1 MKRIATIIFSLF
13 VLSTAFAQKQNF
25 KEFYQSNKDKAE
37 VSLNIPSF
45 FANMFISDE
54 DTDEFGVFLKK
65 ARNYKIMV
73 FNNETPSVQKDFQ
86 KFARKNGLKTLVRVK
101 DGNEKVTVY
110 FRETKDRIKEIIVN
124 VHDKSDEMVLLGIKT
139 NLTMDELSAMVEA
152 STKNKSI
159 ASN

>member
-1 MKRIATIIFSLF
+1 MKRIATIFFCFF
-13 VLSTAFAQKQNF
+13 VLSSFAQKENF
-25 KEFYQSNKDKAE
+25 KAFYQSNKDKAE

-65 ARNYKIMV
+65 SKNYKIMV
-73 FNNETPSVQKDFQ
+73 FNNNMASVQKDFQ
-86 KFARKNGLKTLVRVK
+86 KFARRNNLKTLVRVK
-101 DGNEKVTVY
+101 DGKERVTVY
-110 FRETKDRIKEIIVN
+110 FRKTKDRIKEIIVN

>member
-1 MKRIATIIFSLF
+1 MKRIATIFFCFF
-13 VLSTAFAQKQNF
+13 VLSSFAQKENF
-25 KEFYQSNKDKAE
+25 KTFYQSNKDRAE

-54 DTDEFGVFLKK
+54 DTDEFGVFLKRSK
-65 ARNYKIMV
+65 NYKIMV
-73 FNNETPSVQKDFQ
+73 FNNNMASVQKDF
-86 KFARKNGLKTLVRVK
+86 KRFARRNKLKTLVRVK
-101 DGNEKVTVY
+101 DGNERVTVY

>member
-1 MKRIATIIFSLF
+1 MRRIVITFFSLF
-13 VLSTAFAQKQNF
+13 VLTTAFAQEQNF
-25 KEFYQSNKDKAE
+25 KEFYQSNKDRAE

-65 ARNYKIMV
+65 SKNYKIMV
-73 FNNETPSVQKDFQ
+73 FNNNMSSVQKDFQ
-86 KFARKNGLKTLVRVK
+86 KFARKNKLKTLVRVK
-101 DGNEKVTVY
+101 DGKERVTVY
-110 FRETKDRIKEIIVN
+110 FRESKDRIKEIIVN
-124 VHDKSDEMVLLGIKT
+124 VHDKTDELVLLGIKT

>member
-1 MKRIATIIFSLF
+1 MKRIATIFFCFF
-13 VLSTAFAQKQNF
+13 VLSSFAQKENF
-25 KEFYQSNKDKAE
+25 KTFYQSNKDRAE

-54 DTDEFGVFLKK
+54 DTDEFGVFLKRSK
-65 ARNYKIMV
+65 NYKIMV
-73 FNNETPSVQKDFQ
+73 FNNNMASVQKDFK
-86 KFARKNGLKTLVRVK
+86 KFARRNKLKTLVRVK
-101 DGNEKVTVY
+101 DGNERVTVY

>member
-1 MKRIATIIFSLF
+1 MKRIATIFFCFF
-13 VLSTAFAQKQNF
+13 VLSSFAQKENF
-25 KEFYQSNKDKAE
+25 KTFYQSNKDRAE

-54 DTDEFGVFLKK
+54 DTNEFGVFLKK
-65 ARNYKIMV
+65 SKNYKIMV
-73 FNNETPSVQKDFQ
+73 FNNNMASVQKDF
-86 KFARKNGLKTLVRVK
+86 KKYARRNNLKTLVRVK
-101 DGNEKVTVY
+101 DGKERVTVY

>member
-1 MKRIATIIFSLF
+1 MKRIVTIFFCFF
-13 VLSTAFAQKQNF
+13 VLSSFAQKENF
-25 KEFYQSNKDKAE
+25 KTFYQSNKDRAE

-65 ARNYKIMV
+65 SKNYKIMV
-73 FNNETPSVQKDFQ
+73 FNNNMASVQQDFQ
-86 KFARKNGLKTLVRVK
+86 KFARRNKLKTLVRVK
-101 DGNEKVTVY
+101 DGKERVTVY

>member
-1 MKRIATIIFSLF
+1 MKRIATIFFCFF
-13 VLSTAFAQKQNF
+13 VLSSFAQKENF
-25 KEFYQSNKDKAE
+25 KTFYQSNKDRAE

-65 ARNYKIMV
+65 SKNYKIMV
-73 FNNETPSVQKDFQ
+73 FNNNMASVQKDF
-86 KFARKNGLKTLVRVK
+86 KKYARRNNLKTLVRVK
-101 DGNEKVTVY
+101 DGKERVTVY

>member
-1 MKRIATIIFSLF
+1 MKRIATIFFCFF
-13 VLSTAFAQKQNF
+13 VLSSFAQKENF
-25 KEFYQSNKDKAE
+25 KTFYQSNKDRAE

-65 ARNYKIMV
+65 SKNYKIMV
-73 FNNETPSVQKDFQ
+73 FNNNMASVQKDFK
-86 KFARKNGLKTLVRVK
+86 KFARRNNLKTLVRVK
-101 DGNEKVTVY
+101 DGQERVTVY
-110 FRETKDRIKEIIVN
+110 FRKTKDRIKEIIVN

-152 STKNKSI
+152 STKNNSV
-159 ASN
+159 AVN

>member
-1 MKRIATIIFSLF
+1 MKRIATIFFCFF
-13 VLSTAFAQKQNF
+13 VLSSFAQKENF
-25 KEFYQSNKDKAE
+25 KTFYQSNKDRAE

-65 ARNYKIMV
+65 SKNYKIMV
-73 FNNETPSVQKDFQ
+73 FNNNMALVQKDFK
-86 KFARKNGLKTLVRVK
+86 KFARRNNLKTLVRVK
-101 DGNEKVTVY
+101 DGKERVTVY
-110 FRETKDRIKEIIVN
+110 FRKTKDRIKEIIVN

-152 STKNKSI
+152 STKNSSV
-159 ASN
+159 AVN

>member
-1 MKRIATIIFSLF
+1 MKRIATIFFCFF
-13 VLSTAFAQKQNF
+13 VLSSFAQKENF
-25 KEFYQSNKDKAE
+25 KTFYQSNKDRAE

-65 ARNYKIMV
+65 SKNYKIMV
-73 FNNETPSVQKDFQ
+73 FNNNMASVQKDFK
-86 KFARKNGLKTLVRVK
+86 KFARRNNLKTLVRVK
-101 DGNEKVTVY
+101 DGKERVTVY
-110 FRETKDRIKEIIVN
+110 FRKTKDRIKEIIVN

-152 STKNKSI
+152 STKNGSV
-159 ASN
+159 AVN

>member
-1 MKRIATIIFSLF
+1 MKRIATIFFCLF
-13 VLSTAFAQKQNF
+13 VLSSFAQKENF
-25 KEFYQSNKDKAE
+25 KTFYQSNKDRAE

-65 ARNYKIMV
+65 SKNYKIMV
-73 FNNETPSVQKDFQ
+73 FNNNMASVQKDFK
-86 KFARKNGLKTLVRVK
+86 KFARRNKLKTLVRVK
-101 DGNEKVTVY
+101 DGNERVTVY

-152 STKNKSI
+152 SAKNKSI

>member
-1 MKRIATIIFSLF
+1 MKRIATIFFYFF
-13 VLSTAFAQKQNF
+13 VLSSFAQKENF
-25 KEFYQSNKDKAE
+25 KTFYQSNKDRAE

-54 DTDEFGVFLKK
+54 DTNEFGVFLKK
-65 ARNYKIMV
+65 SKNYKIMV
-73 FNNETPSVQKDFQ
+73 FNNNMASAQKDF
-86 KFARKNGLKTLVRVK
+86 KKYARRNNLKTLVRVK
-101 DGNEKVTVY
+101 DGKERVTVY

>member
-1 MKRIATIIFSLF
+1 MKRIATIFFCFF
-13 VLSTAFAQKQNF
+13 VLSSFAQKENF
-25 KEFYQSNKDKAE
+25 KTFYRSNKGRAE

-54 DTDEFGVFLKK
+54 DTNEFGVFLKK
-65 ARNYKIMV
+65 SKNYKIMV
-73 FNNETPSVQKDFQ
+73 FNNNMASVQKDFK
-86 KFARKNGLKTLVRVK
+86 KFARRNKLKTLVRVK
-101 DGNEKVTVY
+101 DGKERVTVY
-110 FRETKDRIKEIIVN
+110 FRERKDRIKEIIVN

>member
-1 MKRIATIIFSLF
+1 MKRIATIFFCFF
-13 VLSTAFAQKQNF
+13 VLSSFAQKENF
-25 KEFYQSNKDKAE
+25 KTFYQSNKDRAE

-65 ARNYKIMV
+65 SKNYKIMV
-73 FNNETPSVQKDFQ
+73 FNNNMASVQKDFK
-86 KFARKNGLKTLVRVK
+86 KFARRNKLKTLVRVK
-101 DGNEKVTVY
+101 DGNERVTVY

-152 STKNKSI
+152 STKNTSI

>member
-1 MKRIATIIFSLF
+1 MKRIATIFFCFF
-13 VLSTAFAQKQNF
+13 VLSSFAQKENF
-25 KEFYQSNKDKAE
+25 KTFYQSNKDRAE

-65 ARNYKIMV
+65 SKNYKIMV
-73 FNNETPSVQKDFQ
+73 FNNNMASVQKDFK
-86 KFARKNGLKTLVRVK
+86 KFTRRNNLKTLVRVK
-101 DGNEKVTVY
+101 DGKERVTVY
-110 FRETKDRIKEIIVN
+110 FRKTKDRIKEIIVN

-152 STKNKSI
+152 STKNSSV
-159 ASN
+159 AVN

>member
-1 MKRIATIIFSLF
+1 MKRIATIFFYFF
-13 VLSTAFAQKQNF
+13 VLSSFAQKENF
-25 KEFYQSNKDKAE
+25 KTFYQSNKDRAE

-54 DTDEFGVFLKK
+54 DTNEFGVFLKK
-65 ARNYKIMV
+65 SKNYKIMV
-73 FNNETPSVQKDFQ
+73 FNNNMASVQKDF
-86 KFARKNGLKTLVRVK
+86 KKYARRNNLKTLVRVK
-101 DGNEKVTVY
+101 DGKERVTVY

>member
-1 MKRIATIIFSLF
+1 MKRIATIFFCFF
-13 VLSTAFAQKQNF
+13 VLSSFAQKENF
-25 KEFYQSNKDKAE
+25 KTFYQSNKDRAE

-65 ARNYKIMV
+65 SKNYKIMV
-73 FNNETPSVQKDFQ
+73 FNNNMASVQKDFK
-86 KFARKNGLKTLVRVK
+86 KFARRNKLKTLVRVK
-101 DGNEKVTVY
+101 DGNERVTVY

>member
-1 MKRIATIIFSLF
+1 MKRIATIFFCFF
-13 VLSTAFAQKQNF
+13 VLSSFAQKENF
-25 KEFYQSNKDKAE
+25 KTFYQSNKDRAE

-65 ARNYKIMV
+65 SKNYKIMV
-73 FNNETPSVQKDFQ
+73 FNNNMASVQKDFK
-86 KFARKNGLKTLVRVK
+86 KFARRNKLKTLVRVK
-101 DGNEKVTVY
+101 DGKERVTVY
-110 FRETKDRIKEIIVN
+110 FRERKDRIKEIIVN

>member
-1 MKRIATIIFSLF
+1 MKRIITIFCCFFVFS
-13 VLSTAFAQKQNF
+13 SFAQKENF
-25 KEFYQSNKDKAE
+25 KTFYKSNKDKAE
-37 VSLNIPSF
+37 ISLNIPSF

-54 DTDEFGVFLKK
+54 DTDEFGVFFKK

-73 FNNETPSVQKDFQ
+73 FNNNMTSVQKDF
-86 KFARKNGLKTLVRVK
+86 KEFARRNNLKTLVRVK
-101 DGNEKVTVY
+101 DGKERVTVY

-139 NLTMDELSAMVEA
+139 NLTIDELSAMVEA
-152 STKNKSI
+152 STKNNSI

>member
-1 MKRIATIIFSLF
+1 MKRIATIFFCFF
-13 VLSTAFAQKQNF
+13 VLSSFAQKENF
-25 KEFYQSNKDKAE
+25 KTFYQSNKDRAE

-65 ARNYKIMV
+65 SKNYKIMV
-73 FNNETPSVQKDFQ
+73 FNNNMASVQKDFK
-86 KFARKNGLKTLVRVK
+86 KFARRNKLKTLVRVK
-101 DGNEKVTVY
+101 DGNERVTVY

-152 STKNKSI
+152 STKNGSV
-159 ASN
+159 AVN

>member
-1 MKRIATIIFSLF
+1 MKRIATIFFCFF
-13 VLSTAFAQKQNF
+13 VLSSFAQKENF
-25 KEFYQSNKDKAE
+25 KTFYQSNKDRAE

-65 ARNYKIMV
+65 SKNYKIMV
-73 FNNETPSVQKDFQ
+73 FNNNMASVQKDFK
-86 KFARKNGLKTLVRVK
+86 KFARRNKLKTLVRVK
-101 DGNEKVTVY
+101 DGKERVTVY

>member
-1 MKRIATIIFSLF
+1 MKRITTIFFCFF
-13 VLSTAFAQKQNF
+13 VLSSFAQKQNF
-25 KEFYQSNKDKAE
+25 KTFYQSNKDRAE

-65 ARNYKIMV
+65 SKNYKIMV
-73 FNNETPSVQKDFQ
+73 FNNNTTSVQQDFK
-86 KFARKNGLKTLVRVK
+86 KFVRRNNLKTLVKVK
-101 DGNEKVTVY
+101 DGKERVTVY

-152 STKNKSI
+152 STNNKSI

>member
-1 MKRIATIIFSLF
+1 MKRIATIFFCFF
-13 VLSTAFAQKQNF
+13 VLSSFAQKENF
-25 KEFYQSNKDKAE
+25 KAFYQSNKDKAE

-65 ARNYKIMV
+65 SKNYKIMV
-73 FNNETPSVQKDFQ
+73 FNNNMTSVQQDFK
-86 KFARKNGLKTLVRVK
+86 KFVRRNNLKTLVKVK
-101 DGNEKVTVY
+101 DGKERVTVY

-152 STKNKSI
+152 STNNKSI

>member
-1 MKRIATIIFSLF
+1 MKRIATIFFCFF
-13 VLSTAFAQKQNF
+13 VLSSFAQKQNF
-25 KEFYQSNKDKAE
+25 KTFYQSNKDKAE

-54 DTDEFGVFLKK
+54 DTDEFGIFLKK
-65 ARNYKIMV
+65 SKNYKIMV
-73 FNNETPSVQKDFQ
+73 FNNNMTSVQQDFK
-86 KFARKNGLKTLVRVK
+86 KFVRRNNLKTLVKVK
-101 DGNEKVTVY
+101 DGKERVTVY

-152 STKNKSI
+152 STNNKSI

>member
-1 MKRIATIIFSLF
+1 MKQIATIFFCFF
-13 VLSTAFAQKQNF
+13 VLSSFAQKQNF
-25 KEFYQSNKDKAE
+25 KEFYQSNKGKAE
-37 VSLNIPSF
+37 ISLSIPSF

-65 ARNYKIMV
+65 SKNYKIMV
-73 FNNETPSVQKDFQ
+73 FNNNTVSVQRDFK
-86 KFARKNGLKTLVRVK
+86 KFAQRNNLKTLVKVK
-101 DGNEKVTVY
+101 DGKERVTVY

-152 STKNKSI
+152 STNNKSI